1 MRQSSTLLSTSGL
14 ILLLVVFQLSGCSS
28 DKVPPSVLQ
37 TMPANGDSNVT
48 PSLSEL
54 SVTFSEEMQDGNWSW
69 VQASPESFPQMTG
82 QAHYIDDKTKNVLPV
97 RLEPN
102 KEYIVWINAAKYSNF
117 RDKAGNSA
125 IPYKL
130 TFKTGP
136 ADG

>member
-1 MRQSSTLLSTSGL
+1 MRQCSTTFSTLSL

-28 DKVPPSVLQ
+28 DNVAPSVLQ
-37 TMPANGDSNVT
+37 TTPANGASEVDPGLT
-48 PSLSEL
+48 EL

-69 VQASPESFPQMTG
+69 VQSSPESFPQMTG
-82 QAHYIDDKTKNVLPV
+82 QAHYINDTTKNVLPV

-102 KEYIVWINAAKYSNF
+102 KEYVVWINAAKYSNF

-130 TFKTGP
+130 TFTTGS